1 MGGTSYYSRVTRGRR
16 GRDEVLQPDCNPQS
30 FVLLRRREKR
40 SVLYY
45 SLVPQSL
52 NLNAMGMSMYLLFAL
67 FMSRRN
73 SGMQVAQHPQY
84 SINQKVVC
92 FFFFKKKKSESRT
105 FEWVHHVCFHVFEEV
120 HHVCFYGSSL

>member
-1 MGGTSYYSRVTRGRR
+1 MKCYSLTATPSPLCCSGGGRR
-16 GRDEVLQPDCNPQS
+16 DQYCITVPYG
-30 FVLLRRREKR
+30 
-40 SVLYY
+40 
-45 SLVPQSL
+45 LVPQSL

-84 SINQKVVC
+84 SINQKVF

-105 FEWVHHVCFHVFEEV
+105 FEWAHHVCFHVFEEV
-120 HHVCFYGSSL
+120 HHV